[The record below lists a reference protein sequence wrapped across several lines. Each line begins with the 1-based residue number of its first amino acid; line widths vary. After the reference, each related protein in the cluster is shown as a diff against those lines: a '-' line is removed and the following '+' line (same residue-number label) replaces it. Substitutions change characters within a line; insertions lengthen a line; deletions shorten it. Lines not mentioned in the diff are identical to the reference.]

1 MMRRF
6 CRPALLLA
14 VISVS
19 GCYGWYGIGGGSA
32 SPSEVPLAVRA
43 AGDSQAFDLSCE
55 GQYLVLA
62 RVTVNA
68 FDDMDPL
75 AVAFV
80 GFNAGW
86 FASGGGPHTEREWLV
101 AQPLVGVWSWPDAP
115 GEVGFAAGFELGV
128 RAMILGHPEAGSITI
143 TASRLW
149 LSGVDG
155 DDSMRLRGMS
165 IRYEK
170 FFSD

>member
-1 MMRRF
+1 MMRRS
-6 CRPALLLA
+6 CRPALLPA
-14 VISVS
+14 VVVVS

-32 SPSEVPLAVRA
+32 SPSEAPLWVGA
-43 AGDSQAFDLSCE
+43 AGDSQAFDLSYE
-55 GQYLVLA
+55 GQYRLSA
-62 RVTVNA
+62 RVTVNWL
-68 FDDMDPL
+68 DDMDPL
-75 AVAFV
+75 ATAFV

-86 FASGGGPHTEREWLV
+86 FASGGGPHPEREWLI
-101 AQPLVGVWSWPDAP
+101 AQPLIGVWSWPDAP

-155 DDSMRLRGMS
+155 DASMWLRGMS
-165 IRYEK
+165 IRYEVLL
-170 FFSD
+170 D